1 MGWLL
6 WLLRRGFSLC
16 CRHPVSCGDGEM
28 GGHTATGPLLPWTA
42 GRGREG
48 CMYQAGVNGEAG
60 GCTERANGGRSGLA
74 TAAPPPPLMQPT
86 RKETSQRLRVVP
98 MCHPGFSAGL
108 GLRGRLVWVWVLSP
122 TFVTNTLPRHRSR
135 PHVMLHLR
143 LSMLDMPCYLSPKGA
158 LRCVQ
163 SCFPYVEWVCTCVC
177 PFCALCTGS
186 TCCQECMRHCMFTAG
201 GCVCACVRGGI
212 SPGNTGRCIAS
223 AQWGLL

>member
-1 MGWLL
+1 MAALVAAAWLQPVL
-6 WLLRRGFSLC
+6 QASCVMWRRG
-16 CRHPVSCGDGEM
+16 DGGTHCHGALVALDCWAGQ
-28 GGHTATGPLLPWTA
+28 GGVHVPGGRERG
-42 GRGREG
+42 GRGLYGACKR
-48 CMYQAGVNGEAG
+48 
-60 GCTERANGGRSGLA
+60 RPIRFSHSS
-74 TAAPPPPLMQPT
+74 PPPPLMQPT
-86 RKETSQRLRVVP
+86 RKETSQRLLVVP

-122 TFVTNTLPRHRSR
+122 TFVTNTLPRHRSG

-177 PFCALCTGS
+177 PFCALCRGS